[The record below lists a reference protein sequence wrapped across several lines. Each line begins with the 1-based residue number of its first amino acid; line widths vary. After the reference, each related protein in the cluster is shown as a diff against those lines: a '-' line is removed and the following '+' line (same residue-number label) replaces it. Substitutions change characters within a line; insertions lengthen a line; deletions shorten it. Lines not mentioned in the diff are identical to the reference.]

1 MRVAFG
7 RTAFALQRR
16 GGLTRYFCRLAAGLR
31 ELPGVEAR
39 VFAPLHDNDHLS
51 ESPRGLAAGF
61 RLRPPPGTR
70 RAALALARRL
80 EARAM
85 TRFRPGIVHET
96 YYDPAAFAPPGARR
110 AVTVL
115 DMIHER
121 FPDSF
126 PGDDPIAGWKR
137 IAVER
142 ADRVICISEST
153 RRDLLEFIPAAE
165 GKCAVVRLGFD
176 PPDPGETAAPA
187 DAAGRPRLLFV
198 GQRGGYKNFSG
209 LLRAWAGTP
218 RLRGEFDL
226 VCFGG
231 GPFTPEESGLIEAAC
246 GAEARRVRHAG
257 GDDFAL
263 AAHYRGA
270 AALVYPSLYEGFG
283 LPPLEAMARDCPVVC
298 ANASSL
304 PEVAGG
310 AAEYFDPAEPE
321 SLAAA
326 IERAV
331 FDRSRRAELI
341 RRGRARLAEFS
352 WARCARETLA
362 VYRAV
367 S

>member
-7 RTAFALQRR
+7 RAAFALQRR

-39 VFAPLHDNDHLS
+39 VFAPLHDNDHLG
-51 ESPRGLAAGF
+51 EMARGAVSGF

-85 TRFRPGIVHET
+85 TRFRPDLVHET
-96 YYDPAAFAPPGARR
+96 YYDPGAFAPPGARR
-110 AVTVL
+110 VVTVL

-121 FPDSF
+121 FPASF
-126 PGDDPIAGWKR
+126 PEDDPIARWKR
-137 IAVER
+137 EVVGR

-153 RRDLLEFIPAAE
+153 RRDLLEFLPAAA
-165 GKCAVVRLGFD
+165 GKSSVVRLGFD
-176 PPDPGETAAPA
+176 PPAPDEPAAPA
-187 DAAGRPRLLFV
+187 DGRPFLLFV
-198 GQRGGYKNFSG
+198 GQRGGYKNFAG
-209 LLRAWAGTP
+209 LLRAWAGSF
-218 RLRGEFDL
+218 RLRKEFDL

-231 GPFTPEESGLIEAAC
+231 GPFSPVEFGLIEAAC
-246 GAEARRVRHAG
+246 GADSGRVVRVDG
-257 GDDFAL
+257 GDFAL
-263 AAHYRGA
+263 GARYRGA

-298 ANASSL
+298 ADASSL
-304 PEVAGG
+304 PEVAGD
-310 AAEYFDPAEPE
+310 AAEYFDPAAPE

-326 IERAV
+326 IERVV
-331 FDRSRRAELI
+331 FDGDRRAELI

-352 WARCARETLA
+352 WARCAEATFA
-362 VYRAV
+362 VYRAAT
-367 S
+367 